1 MDKELISIIVPIY
14 NVEKY
19 LKECIESLISQDYTN
34 TEIILVDDGS
44 KDKCSKI
51 CDEYSKKYSNIKVY
65 HKENGGL
72 SDARNYGIKKANGKY
87 ICFVDSDDFVK
98 KDYISSLYNNLKK
111 YNVQISACGYSHYY
125 SDKKIINKN
134 YQNIEQK
141 YEKDEAQIY
150 LNLIGYFNVAA
161 WNKLYNKDLFKDIE
175 FPKGKKSEDMF
186 IMYKIIEKAGSI
198 YYSST
203 EKYLYRQRE
212 GSITKSN
219 NINIDCIEASKEI
232 YSYFENK
239 NRTKVLPYV
248 AQQTAFTIIGVYN
261 AILCRNYDKAKMKEL
276 RKLVKEIKKNLTY
289 DKLSKSRKIQLY
301 LFLHNS
307 FIYNITFKLF
317 DRKRK
322 KDNGEK
328 KC

>member
-1 MDKELISIIVPIY
+1 MEKELISIIVPIY

-19 LKECIESLISQDYTN
+19 LEECIESLIWQDYEN
-34 TEIILVDDGS
+34 IEIILVDDGAQ
-44 KDKCSKI
+44 DKSPEICNQYSEKYSKI
-51 CDEYSKKYSNIKVY
+51 TVY

-98 KDYISSLYNNLKK
+98 PDYISSMYNNLKK
-111 YNVQISACGYSHYY
+111 HNVQISACGYSHYY
-125 SDKKIINKN
+125 SDKKIVNKN
-134 YQNIEQK
+134 FQNIEKK
-141 YEKDEAQIY
+141 YDKDEAQIY

-161 WNKLYNKDLFKDIE
+161 WNKLYNKNLFDDIE

-198 YYSST
+198 YYSSE

-212 GSITKSN
+212 GSITKNN
-219 NINIDCIEASKEI
+219 NINTDCIEASKQV
-232 YSYFENK
+232 YTYFK
-239 NRTKVLPYV
+239 NNNRARVLPYA
-248 AQQTAFTIIGVYN
+248 AQLIAFSTIGVYN
-261 AILCRNYDKAKMKEL
+261 AILCRDCNKNKMKQL
-276 RKLVKEIKKNLTY
+276 RSTVIEIKKDLTY

-307 FIYNITFKLF
+307 FIYDITFKIF
-317 DRKRK
+317 DKIRK
-322 KDNGEK
+322 KNYGDER
-328 KC
+328 C